1 MQAVGLGV
9 ALALALLAVPQGAR
23 ADLWR
28 AELAQLTEAAP
39 LAQSVLDLSAAL
51 NMAEVMAV
59 LREEGIAGSADLAA
73 DLPNGPR
80 DPVWAGA
87 VLQIYD
93 VAQMEAVFN
102 RAFAAQLE
110 AEPEAVAAATAFFR
124 SEIGQRVL
132 GLELAARRAL
142 MDEAVEAAAAEA
154 HRDLAVQ
161 NPKRQALLDRF
172 VAANDLV
179 ESNVMGAL
187 NANLAFLRGLAEGG
201 GEDFVLPEADML
213 AQVWSAE
220 PEVRAEMTDWL
231 FPFLMLAYQPL
242 TDAELTAYVEFS
254 ETPAGQRVNAAMFQA
269 FDAVFNGIS
278 RDLGRAYGQALQGND
293 I

>member
-28 AELAQLTEAAP
+28 AQQAQLTEAAP
-39 LAQSVLDLSAAL
+39 LAQSVLDPSAAL

-154 HRDLAVQ
+154 HRDLVAQ

-231 FPFLMLAYQPL
+231 FPFLTLAYQPL

>member
-28 AELAQLTEAAP
+28 AEQAQLTEAAP

-59 LREEGIAGSADLAA
+59 LREEGIAGSADLAE
-73 DLPNGPR
+73 DLPNGLR

-231 FPFLMLAYQPL
+231 FPFLTLAYQPL
-242 TDAELTAYVEFS
+242 SDAELTAYVEFS